1 MLEQFHYW
9 KILKNQNYLI
19 IFIYQVKFKKIIL
32 ILDELYSLLATIIQT
47 SKVNLLSQYLL
58 NLSNSFN
65 SFYAETKL
73 INNVYEEYYSALVKA
88 VQIVFKLVLNLI
100 GVSAPKSM

>member
-1 MLEQFHYW
+1 M
-9 KILKNQNYLI
+9 
-19 IFIYQVKFKKIIL
+19 
-32 ILDELYSLLATIIQT
+32 
-47 SKVNLLSQYLL
+47 SQYLL